1 MNITTDWKNIL
12 NNNLLSDI
20 FLSLEKEKEYFPV
33 KQNIFFAFNHFDI
46 NELKVVILGQDCYH
60 NINQANGLAFSVNE
74 DIKPPP
80 SLKNIL
86 KELNN
91 NFDINRTNT
100 NFTDLAKQG
109 ILFLNCALTVIP
121 HKPGSHIKLWEEY
134 TNNIIKY
141 ISNNSKD
148 IIFVLWGGFA
158 KKKKKY
164 IDLNNHIILEANHP
178 SPLSANRGGWFG
190 CEHFIKINNHLKNIN
205 KTEIIWN

>member
-1 MNITTDWKNIL
+1 MNVTTDWKQIL
-12 NNNLLSDI
+12 NNDLLSEI
-20 FLSLEKEKEYFPV
+20 FLSLENDKYFPSE
-33 KQNIFFAFNHFDI
+33 QNIFFAFNHFNI
-46 NELKVVILGQDCYH
+46 NELKVVVLGQDCYH
-60 NINQANGLAFSVNE
+60 NLNQANGLAFSVNQ
-74 DIKPPP
+74 DIKTPP

-100 NFTDLAKQG
+100 DFTDLAKQG
-109 ILFLNCALTVIP
+109 ILFMNCALTVEP

-158 KKKKKY
+158 KKKKKF
-164 IDLNNHIILEANHP
+164 IDLDKHIILEANHP

-190 CEHFIKINNHLKNIN
+190 CEHFIKINNHLKILN
-205 KTEIIWN
+205 KKEIVWN